1 MPKFKSNFDVTE
13 ELGMFYSCVIQEDNV
28 NLGNNWV
35 RIAIEDSTVGW
46 RKTFCAKNC
55 WCQHLVL
62 TFDLMCLKYY
72 SVTRYFCKK

>member
-1 MPKFKSNFDVTE
+1 MPYLVPKFKSNFDVTE

-46 RKTFCAKNC
+46 RKTFCATTVGANI
-55 WCQHLVL
+55 
-62 TFDLMCLKYY
+62 
-72 SVTRYFCKK
+72 